1 MLVRVPLVSFKDGL
15 LRWREQVLGPILWP
29 FNEVH
34 VLVLGRGNS
43 PIHTILCNDNDVGPG
58 EDRIHILHVIDTA
71 EGGLNEVHEVRMG
84 NSPQTLSSTALS

>member
-1 MLVRVPLVSFKDGL
+1 MARA
-15 LRWREQVLGPILWP
+15 PILWP

-43 PIHTILCNDNDVGPG
+43 PTHTVLCNDNDVGPG

-71 EGGLNEVHEVRMG
+71 EGGLNEPHLLCLHVCIDFVVHGFVIGVVARL
-84 NSPQTLSSTALS
+84 SACTLVKLGR